1 METLLKTITGEFAG
15 DAPGATPQRRRARPS
30 VASSRARRQ
39 AREALR
45 GQ

>member
-1 METLLKTITGEFAG
+1 MITGEFAG
-15 DAPGATPQRRRARPS
+15 DTAVATPQRRRARPS
-30 VASSRARRQ
+30 IASARARGQ